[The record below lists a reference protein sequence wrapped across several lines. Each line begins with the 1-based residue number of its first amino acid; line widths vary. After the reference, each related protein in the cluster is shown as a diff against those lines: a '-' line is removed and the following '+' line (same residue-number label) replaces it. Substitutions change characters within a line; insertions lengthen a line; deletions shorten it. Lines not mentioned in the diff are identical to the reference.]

1 MTTGAAGGQAGGGA
15 TITTQGVASLSLD
28 SAIASR
34 PQVAVRRPVAT
45 SYLELQGSTMMTITL
60 VVICLVAVAYCAT
73 WWVTR
78 PTADDVAALYS
89 TEAVT
94 KQIASLASGAE
105 PVKPD
110 QLKAVLSA
118 HPTGSGE
125 QMAKSL
131 EALRLSHSTMLRES
145 FQVVIG
151 SGLLPIF
158 TLLAGYVFGKRSD
171 ANSNP
176 AP

>member
-1 MTTGAAGGQAGGGA
+1 MSTGAFGAAGSGQGA
-15 TITTQGVASLSLD
+15 SMVSLD
-28 SAIASR
+28 SVIASR
-34 PQVAVRRPVAT
+34 SQPAARKPVAS

-60 VVICLVAVAYCAT
+60 VVICVVAVAYCVT
-73 WWVTR
+73 WWFTR
-78 PTADDVAALYS
+78 PTTADVASLYS

-94 KQIASLASGAE
+94 KQIASLASGPE
-105 PVKPD
+105 PVKPE
-110 QLKAVLSA
+110 QLQAVLTA

-131 EALRLSHSTMLRES
+131 DTLRTSHGTMLRES

-171 ANSNP
+171 ANSTSTP
-176 AP
+176 